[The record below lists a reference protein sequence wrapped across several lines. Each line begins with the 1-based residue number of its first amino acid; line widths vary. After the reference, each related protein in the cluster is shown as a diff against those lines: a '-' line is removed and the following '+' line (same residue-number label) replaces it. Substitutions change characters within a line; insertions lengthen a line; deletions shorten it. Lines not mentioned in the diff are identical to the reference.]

1 MASNNRSYARAKS
14 TISLGRPQELMKEHI
29 GESTDNWMGSEDDS
43 LTIKLYLNLFV
54 ALAQETARLNSVAA
68 GLSAESLWKLGKHK
82 SNLFGIALEKAFS
95 FAKKAGD
102 KAVDGSKLTSKVR
115 QVYLAMTGK
124 KPGEA
129 SAVKVEP
136 SADKV
141 EASATKVEASAVK
154 VKEEAMTP
162 VKLEPDQLKAELCQA
177 KGGLCQ
183 VKQELAEKS
192 DLELSCLTSPKG
204 RPRPMPKAMPK
215 ARAKAKANACSIV

>member
-1 MASNNRSYARAKS
+1 M
-14 TISLGRPQELMKEHI
+14 
-29 GESTDNWMGSEDDS
+29 
-43 LTIKLYLNLFV
+43 
-54 ALAQETARLNSVAA
+54 
-68 GLSAESLWKLGKHK
+68 
-82 SNLFGIALEKAFS
+82 
-95 FAKKAGD
+95 
-102 KAVDGSKLTSKVR
+102 
-115 QVYLAMTGK
+115 YLAMTGK

-162 VKLEPDQLKAELCQA
+162 VKLESDQLKAELCQA

-192 DLELSCLTSPKG
+192 DLELSCLTSPARILDLYKINFSPADI
-204 RPRPMPKAMPK
+204 PRKKCKVDLHVWIYMYICIYVFFM
-215 ARAKAKANACSIV
+215 C